1 MDKGT
6 EQAVRQRLLDI
17 FARDGKVTER
27 ELLRISAMTGVDYLT
42 VSRTL
47 EEIVVRRWTESRPE
61 G

>member
-17 FARDGKVTER
+17 VARDGKVTER